1 MMSVSLPRT
10 ERGDPAQKRRIV
22 GLIRVSTADQARDG
36 RGGIPRQRRVIEDT
50 IKRKDLDCLR
60 IYEISDLSG
69 TRVRHHPDIQ
79 EILRLVATKVVT
91 GLVVADLDRL
101 FRPDEPTD
109 YAILQNFKD
118 TGAIIY
124 SGDTEYDLG
133 SKDGM
138 LFSGIRSAI
147 SAWELGLMN
156 ERQKGACEAKRRMG
170 HCPTNALTLPLGL
183 SFDREQLRFYYNE
196 KIVTVIE
203 LFRLYDSGVR
213 NYHELERRTGVR
225 HRTAY
230 NLLQNPFV
238 TGWRVFDKK
247 RGEKVVSRT
256 GKAYRKKCKRTDDVI
271 RVKII
276 NTPAVSQECFDRVQ
290 AAIRQTTFNHHETRK
305 RNDTCNLGTGLARC
319 GYCAETFYSSSGRRT
334 SHKRSG
340 QYFCKRNYYVYRD
353 KLGGCR
359 QLNLRQPELDA
370 LILAFA
376 VKTLTNA
383 DTLTAI
389 INDSVRRAHETI
401 SPFPVDATAEI
412 GALRRADKR
421 LLEAF
426 EAGGAITVDELR
438 DRRSAIR
445 TQIEAISRRN
455 TDRDARDELGIE
467 ELAKKVV
474 RGAFRLKRLNNDP
487 HAQKAIILAAFS
499 EIFVKDS
506 SIIAFKLREDFGV
519 GNQVKLAAGFST
531 PPIHLPEPFT
541 LEPDDPLP
549 DGMRRCSCCRKIF
562 PAADFYTRKG
572 QCRRCIAAKAHEAY
586 LRRRSGPDA

>member
-1 MMSVSLPRT
+1 M
-10 ERGDPAQKRRIV
+10 
-22 GLIRVSTADQARDG
+22 
-36 RGGIPRQRRVIEDT
+36 IEDT
-50 IKRKDLDCLR
+50 IKRKNLDCLR

-147 SAWELGLMN
+147 SAWELGLMK

-170 HCPTNALTLPLGL
+170 HCPTNALPLGV
-183 SFDREQLRFYYNE
+183 SFDRQRLRFYYNE
-196 KIVTVIE
+196 KIATVIE

-213 NYHELERRTGVR
+213 NYHELERRTGVH

-230 NLLQNPFV
+230 NLLRNPIY
-238 TGWRVFDKK
+238 TGWRVIDEK

-256 GKAYRKKCKRTDDVI
+256 GKAYRKKVKRSADEII
-271 RVKII
+271 RVTVI

-290 AAIRQTTFNHHETRK
+290 ASIRQTTFNHHETRK

-334 SHKRSG
+334 TGQRSG
-340 QYFCKRNYYVYRD
+340 QYFCKRNYYLYRD
-353 KLGGCR
+353 QLGGCS
-359 QLNLRQPELDA
+359 QPNLRQPELDA
-370 LILAFA
+370 LIRAFA

-389 INDSVRRAHETI
+389 INDSVRRAKETI
-401 SPFPVDATAEI
+401 SAFPVDATAEI
-412 GALRRADKR
+412 DSLRRNDKR
-421 LLEAF
+421 LLDAF
-426 EAGGAITVDELR
+426 AAGGAISIDELR

-455 TDRDARDELGIE
+455 TDGNARRELGIE

-487 HAQKAIILAAFS
+487 HAQKTIILAAFS
-499 EIFVKDS
+499 EIFVKDR
-506 SIIAFKLREDFGV
+506 SIIAFKFREDFGV
-519 GNQVKLAAGFST
+519 GNQVKLGAGFST

-541 LEPDDPLP
+541 LQPTDPLP
-549 DGMRRCSCCRKIF
+549 EGTRRCSCCRTVR
-562 PAADFYTRKG
+562 PATEFYPRKG
-572 QCRRCIAAKAHEAY
+572 QCRRCIAIKANTAY
-586 LRRRSGPDA
+586 LRRRLTVAPSAVSTRRMETSRPQIQNEEHDPGSLR